1 MNTSRNAALNVAAI
15 KHFFCS
21 QQNQQVDDIYIN
33 KLIQN
38 HEPDP
43 VFRSKQ
49 LLSFE
54 GFVRYLT
61 DPSNF
66 AFVPEEIKIS
76 PENLHY
82 PLSYYYISSRL
93 VLIFLI

>member
-1 MNTSRNAALNVAAI
+1 MDTSRNTALNVAAI
-15 KHFFCS
+15 KHFFCI
-21 QQNQQVDDIYIN
+21 QQIEQVDDAYIY
-33 KLIQN
+33 KLIQD

-61 DPSNF
+61 DPLNF
-66 AFVPEEIKIS
+66 AFVPEEIEMS
-76 PENLHY
+76 SEQLHY
-82 PLSYYYISSRL
+82 PLSYYYISCR
-93 VLIFLI
+93 

>member
-1 MNTSRNAALNVAAI
+1 MDTSRNTALNVAAI
-15 KHFFCS
+15 KHFFCT
-21 QQNQQVDDIYIN
+21 QQIEQVDDIYIH
-33 KLIQN
+33 KLIQD

-54 GFVRYLT
+54 GFVRFLT

-66 AFVPEEIKIS
+66 AFVPEEIEMPS
-76 PENLHY
+76 ENLHY
-82 PLSYYYISSRL
+82 PLSYYYISCRF
-93 VLIFLI
+93 V